1 MSNII
6 CICNQKGGVGKTTT
20 CYNLGAALAL
30 NEGKK
35 VLVVDIDPQANLS
48 DYLGFEPD
56 GQPTM
61 TNLVMETAMNGTVT
75 ISKVQSAVRYNE
87 RANLNYIPSDINLAG
102 SEAFMA
108 TALARET
115 ILSRIL
121 SEDFVS
127 QYDYILIDCLPSL
140 GTLLI
145 NALTVAD
152 NVLIPV
158 QTQKFSMDGMTAPE
172 SLYQQ
177 IRNSLNRKLRMLG
190 VLPTM
195 VDDTRISKSSITALK
210 EKYGS
215 TLFATYIPKSVKAA
229 NSSESKKPL
238 CQYKNKLGE
247 SYSEVAREVIRRS

>member
-61 TNLVMETAMNGTVT
+61 TQLVMEIAVNGM
-75 ISKVQSAVRYNE
+75 IGMGKVQSAVRYNE
-87 RANLNYIPSDINLAG
+87 RANLHYIPSDINLAG
-102 SEAFMA
+102 SEAFMS

-115 ILSRIL
+115 ILKRIL
-121 SEDFVS
+121 TEDFVS
-127 QYDYILIDCLPSL
+127 EYDYVLIDCLPSL

-145 NALTVAD
+145 NALTTAD

-158 QTQKFSMDGMTAPE
+158 QTQKFSMDGMTALE

-177 IRNSLNRKLRMLG
+177 IKASLNRNIRLLG

-215 TLFATYIPKSVKAA
+215 TLFGTYIPKSVKAA
-229 NSSESKKPL
+229 NSSETKKPL
-238 CQYKNKLGE
+238 CQYKNRLGE
-247 SYSEVAREVIRRS
+247 SYTEIAKEVIRRS